1 MTNAIAINHLGTAYG
16 KLKVLH
22 EINFNVQA
30 GICFGLIGL
39 NGAGKTTLI
48 KVLLGLRDATSGSA
62 TVLDHAPGSSAVKAQ
77 IAYLPEKFEPPT
89 FLTGFEFVHFT
100 QKIYGRTV
108 SEEQILAAADK
119 LQLQREA
126 LPRRVT
132 SYSKGMRQKLG
143 LLATLLTGCNLVILD
158 EPMSGLDPRARILV
172 KQAITDYQSQGLT
185 VIICSHILADLDEM
199 CPSIAVLHE
208 GRLAFTGSPDS
219 LKAQT
224 SQPNLERAFLACIDA
239 KQAA

>member
-1 MTNAIAINHLGTAYG
+1 
-16 KLKVLH
+16 VLH
-22 EINFNVQA
+22 DIDFNVQA

-62 TVLDHAPGSSAVKAQ
+62 TVLDHAPGAFSRQVAQ

-108 SEEQILAAADK
+108 SEEQILQAAADK

-143 LLATLLTGCNLVILD
+143 LLATLLTGCDLVILD

-172 KQAITDYQSQGLT
+172 KQAITDYQSQGRT
-185 VIICSHILADLDEM
+185 VLICSHILADLDEM